1 MNDFDKMCDRIGN
14 RFDLILVASER
25 LRELHRV
32 RKQEDDVM
40 KYSDMNPGEYLEQR
54 KRLRIPTKIAFD
66 DIESGAVGREYLNKI
81 KDRSERNKPKRHDV
95 F

>member
-25 LRELHRV
+25 LREIHRV
-32 RKQEDDVM
+32 RKQEDDAM
-40 KYSDMNPGEYLEQR
+40 KYSDMNVSTYLEQR
-54 KRLRIPTKIAFD
+54 KLKSIPTKIVFD
-66 DIESGAVGREYLNKI
+66 DIESGAVGREYLGKI

>member
-1 MNDFDKMCDRIGN
+1 MNDFNKMCDMIGN

-25 LRELHRV
+25 LRELHRI
-32 RKQEDDVM
+32 RKHEDDAM
-40 KYSDMNPGEYLEQR
+40 KNSDMSVNEYLEQR
-54 KRLRIPTKIAFD
+54 KQQHIPTKVALN
-66 DIESGAVGREYLNKI
+66 DIESGRVGREYLNKI